1 MKTVPDD
8 LRSFT
13 SLVQIM
19 ESLRSP
25 EGGCP
30 WDLEQTHQS
39 LVQFAIEE
47 VFELSEAI
55 ESGNLKNLVEE
66 LGDVLLQVVFHSE
79 LGRQEKRFDVHDVIE
94 GICTKLVTRHP
105 HVFGDI
111 KVTGSKD
118 VLKNW
123 DEIKKKEK
131 SDRSQS
137 EFGIPKHLPA
147 LQRAHKIGVKTESAK
162 FDWSEISGVM
172 DKVKEELAEVEETIK
187 SGNQDRQ
194 EDELGDLLF
203 AISQL
208 ARHLKID
215 PEQSLRRANRKFE
228 TRFFEMQKIARQKQ
242 LDWNTLSLDEKEG
255 LWAEAKRR
263 TQLSISP

>member
-1 MKTVPDD
+1 MKPVPDD
-8 LRSFT
+8 LRSFA

-19 ESLRSP
+19 KSLRSP

-30 WDLEQTHQS
+30 WDLEQTHQT
-39 LVQFAIEE
+39 LVQYAIEE
-47 VFELSEAI
+47 VFELTEAI
-55 ESGNLKNLVEE
+55 ENKNLKNLVEE

-79 LGRQEKRFDVHDVIE
+79 LGRQENRFDINDVIE

-105 HVFGDI
+105 HVFGDV
-111 KVTGSKD
+111 KVDGSKD

-131 SDRSQS
+131 RERSDT

-162 FDWSEISGVM
+162 FDWPDVAGVFH
-172 DKVKEELAEVEETIK
+172 KVKEELAEVEETLATQ
-187 SGNQDRQ
+187 NQDRQ
-194 EDELGDLLF
+194 EDEIGDLLF
-203 AISQL
+203 AVSQL
-208 ARHLKID
+208 ARHLKLD

-228 TRFFEMQKIARQKQ
+228 TRFFQMQKIVKSRG
-242 LDWNTLSLDEKEG
+242 LEWNTLTLEQKED
-255 LWAEAKRR
+255 LWREVK
-263 TQLSISP
+263 LG